1 MSASA
6 ARADDKMAATTSSV
20 DELFLF
26 YRQKFSRTC
35 FAMLLTVQ
43 IIYHV
48 VYIVLRRTL
57 ASQVRF
63 IMSSQ
68 IL

>member
-1 MSASA
+1 M
-6 ARADDKMAATTSSV
+6 ATTTNSV

-57 ASQVRF
+57 SNQVRF
-63 IMSSQ
+63 IRFYVDFSEYMGK
-68 IL
+68 IRH